1 MSPRKALDHIRVL
14 DLSRVFSGPWTG
26 QMLGDLGAEVVKVER
41 PGTGDDSRRLG
52 PFFTHASRAS
62 KESVFFASANRN
74 KKSITIDLS
83 TKEGQGLVRALAMKS
98 DVLIE
103 NYKVGTLK
111 RYGLDYAALG
121 AANPGLVYCSIT
133 GFGQTGPF
141 SSRPGYD
148 LVFQAMSGLM
158 SVTGGEGTPQRVGFV
173 VSDFIGG
180 MYASISILAALQHRA
195 VSGAGQH
202 IDISLLDTQVGA
214 LSHIASNYLMTGNIP
229 TRHGTSAPQG
239 APSQMYR
246 CADRE
251 IVVVVGNEEQF
262 ARLCGVIGEPGLR
275 SDPRFCSNSQRLIH
289 KAELNQIIE
298 GALQKRTAEEWLALL
313 EGDGVPAGPVLNMQ
327 DMFDHPQIVHRG
339 MRIAPGERGNS
350 LPHVASPIRL
360 SASPVDAY
368 RDAPT
373 LGEQTD
379 EVLAGWLGLGPEE
392 IDRLHSSS
400 VV

>member
-1 MSPRKALDHIRVL
+1 
-14 DLSRVFSGPWTG
+14 
-26 QMLGDLGAEVVKVER
+26 
-41 PGTGDDSRRLG
+41 
-52 PFFTHASRAS
+52 
-62 KESVFFASANRN
+62 
-74 KKSITIDLS
+74 
-83 TKEGQGLVRALAMKS
+83 
-98 DVLIE
+98 
-103 NYKVGTLK
+103 
-111 RYGLDYAALG
+111 
-121 AANPGLVYCSIT
+121 
-133 GFGQTGPF
+133 
-141 SSRPGYD
+141 
-148 LVFQAMSGLM
+148 
-158 SVTGGEGTPQRVGFV
+158 
-173 VSDFIGG
+173 
-180 MYASISILAALQHRA
+180 
-195 VSGAGQH
+195 
-202 IDISLLDTQVGA
+202 
-214 LSHIASNYLMTGNIP
+214 
-229 TRHGTSAPQG
+229 
-239 APSQMYR
+239 MYR

-262 ARLCGVIGEPGLR
+262 ARLCGAIGEPGLR
-275 SDPRFCSNSQRLIH
+275 LDPRFCSNNQRLIH

-392 IDRLHSSS
+392 IDRLHASS